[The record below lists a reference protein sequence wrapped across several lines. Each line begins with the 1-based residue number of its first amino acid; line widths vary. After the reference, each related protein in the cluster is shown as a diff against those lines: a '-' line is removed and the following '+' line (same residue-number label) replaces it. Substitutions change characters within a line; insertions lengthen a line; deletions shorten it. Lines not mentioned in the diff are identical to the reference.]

1 MYSACRLYSKN
12 GGYYCKRILVCN
24 DHLLLFFFPCNPA
37 EFYLSYVPHYVEK
50 RVILGINAQISVI
63 DLFFILNMG
72 IVYHFLII
80 IFKGMINHRLINL
93 RTQVQIQY
101 HYRQRNDF
109 LL

>member
-1 MYSACRLYSKN
+1 M
-12 GGYYCKRILVCN
+12 
-24 DHLLLFFFPCNPA
+24 
-37 EFYLSYVPHYVEK
+37 PHYVEK
-50 RVILGINAQISVI
+50 RVILKIMHESPVI
-63 DLFFILNMG
+63 FVLFILNMET
-72 IVYHFLII
+72 IYCFIII